1 MDTLTLIALGYCI
14 AVIFPVPW
22 LSQFIINMWNKG
34 GTLIGISQTLSSSA
48 TSVLNT
54 TANTKPESSTTTTKV

>member
-22 LSQFIINMWNKG
+22 LSQFIINMWNRG
-34 GTLIGISQTLSSSA
+34 GSLIGISQTISSTA

-54 TANTKPESSTTTTKV
+54 TNTKPESSTTSTKL